1 MLRDRTI
8 EDHQLLNSLL
18 LRALREL
25 HVQHRR
31 EVRQWIAAL
40 FGTLSPKLKITTLA
54 ANVLRARLRKD
65 GDALARVLER
75 LVLRYVEVAAAQAVE
90 QLARIAM
97 QEGIGSAE
105 QWFLAQQRAA
115 QERPRRIRAQARG
128 VVQLPIARAA
138 DQIVQQAEL
147 AVDAALAAGETLEVF
162 QLRVETRA
170 ESHWW
175 RTARISRTA
184 ITFAFNDARVS
195 AVESVQVPELWLR
208 WTELVDDATG
218 QPLDDRVAAD
228 SLALHGQ
235 LARPGG
241 LFTQPP
247 APNVPKEQWFLRWA
261 HPPNRPND
269 RAVLTLWAAGHG
281 VPAWV
286 WEGGQRRVVE

>member
-1 MLRDRTI
+1 VLRDRAI

-31 EVRQWIAAL
+31 EVRQWIVAM
-40 FGTLSPKLKITTLA
+40 FGALSPKVKITALA

-65 GDALARVLER
+65 EGALARVLER

-90 QLARIAM
+90 RLVGIAM

-115 QERPRRIRAQARG
+115 QERPRRIRAQAHG

-147 AVDAALAAGETLEVF
+147 AVDAALSAGETLEVF

-195 AVESVQVPELWLR
+195 AVESAQVPELWLR
-208 WTELVDDATG
+208 RTELVADVTG
-218 QPLDDRVAAD
+218 
-228 SLALHGQ
+228 
-235 LARPGG
+235 
-241 LFTQPP
+241 
-247 APNVPKEQWFLRWA
+247 
-261 HPPNRPND
+261 
-269 RAVLTLWAAGHG
+269 
-281 VPAWV
+281 
-286 WEGGQRRVVE
+286 